1 MVLSSTTLQFMSL
14 STQESA
20 LHAAQEPRERLLNA
34 ALEGVAEVGW
44 ANLTISELVRRARV
58 SKRTFYEHFSTK
70 DECLLALFEAVS
82 SEVLDE
88 LEAASQLVPTGGGR
102 VDAGARYYLELLQNE
117 PQIVRTLFLELLA
130 LGKEGWSVRR
140 KVMRRFAEFLMR
152 EINAAGA
159 EPPIDINVA
168 MLIVGGINETT
179 LEALEE
185 GRVDRLTDLIGP
197 ISRVIRGVIAVS
209 GELEEGAK
217 PRR

>member
-1 MVLSSTTLQFMSL
+1 MSL
-14 STQESA
+14 STQESP

-44 ANLTISELVRRARV
+44 ANLTISELVRRARA

>member
-14 STQESA
+14 STQESP
-20 LHAAQEPRERLLNA
+20 LHTAQEPRERLLNA

-130 LGKEGWSVRR
+130 LGKEGWSARR

>member
-1 MVLSSTTLQFMSL
+1 MVLSSTTLQLMSL

-88 LEAASQLVPTGGGR
+88 LEAASQLVAIGGVGSMR
-102 VDAGARYYLELLQNE
+102 V
-117 PQIVRTLFLELLA
+117 
-130 LGKEGWSVRR
+130 
-140 KVMRRFAEFLMR
+140 
-152 EINAAGA
+152 
-159 EPPIDINVA
+159 
-168 MLIVGGINETT
+168 
-179 LEALEE
+179 
-185 GRVDRLTDLIGP
+185 
-197 ISRVIRGVIAVS
+197 RVIISSCSRTSPKSSARFFS
-209 GELEEGAK
+209 NSL
-217 PRR
+217 R

>member
-14 STQESA
+14 STQESP

>member
-1 MVLSSTTLQFMSL
+1 MSL
-14 STQESA
+14 SVNELGDFASQD
-20 LHAAQEPRERLLNA
+20 PRERLLNA

-44 ANLTISELVRRARV
+44 ANLTISALVSRARV

-70 DECLLALFEAVS
+70 DECLFALFESVS
-82 SEVLDE
+82 SEVLGE
-88 LEAASQLVPTGGGR
+88 LEAASQLVPIGGGR
-102 VDAGARYYLELLQNE
+102 VDAGARFYLALLQDE

-130 LGKEGWSVRR
+130 LGDEGWKVRR
-140 KVMRRFAEFLMR
+140 KVMRRFAEFLMK

-159 EPPIDINVA
+159 EPPIDMSVA
-168 MLIVGGINETT
+168 MLIVGGINEAT

-209 GELEEGAK
+209 GELEEGPKRA
-217 PRR
+217 PEGSET

>member
-1 MVLSSTTLQFMSL
+1 M
-14 STQESA
+14 
-20 LHAAQEPRERLLNA
+20 
-34 ALEGVAEVGW
+34 
-44 ANLTISELVRRARV
+44 
-58 SKRTFYEHFSTK
+58 
-70 DECLLALFEAVS
+70 
-82 SEVLDE
+82 
-88 LEAASQLVPTGGGR
+88 
-102 VDAGARYYLELLQNE
+102 
-117 PQIVRTLFLELLA
+117 
-130 LGKEGWSVRR
+130 RR